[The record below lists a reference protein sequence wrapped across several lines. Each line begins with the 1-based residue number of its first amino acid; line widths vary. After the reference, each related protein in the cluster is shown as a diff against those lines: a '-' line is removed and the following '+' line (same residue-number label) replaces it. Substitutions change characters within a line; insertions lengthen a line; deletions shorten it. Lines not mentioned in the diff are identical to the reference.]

1 MWPSRYDTDS
11 LPFSHTHTHSHA
23 HPTHRQPRTTQAPTE
38 SPTGRPTAP
47 TGHPTPAPTPIP
59 LGDFTGRPT
68 PSPTLPAP
76 PPFLPVEL
84 TAGANRAT
92 VYPGLTFQYTVT
104 LRNLAPQKYVCDPLC
119 HYVYGDFGLDVF
131 LPPNLRLVQASSF
144 SSSPKSSDF
153 FPALSGDN
161 VSWPNAPVGST
172 KALQYKMTL
181 EVGQAATGGP
191 LVITAASHQ
200 NILDL
205 AGQVVGTCC
214 ITQANPTTVM
224 VVTTTRRP
232 AGSSASY
239 VNKQLGSNMA
249 GKDGTSVVEPVFGNA
264 GGEYCDKCR
273 TCLAA
278 YRSAVGGGRRRHLTS
293 YGRTG
298 PCSDDCLKCPSFVEV
313 NAGDRL
319 TVQSPTVVIDGNTMV
334 NGQMTINAPIF
345 SVTTSGPQAYSGSE
359 LSFSSTN
366 DTIMTAGTSWAAI
379 AFGNAGLRAGGNLAL
394 NAGGLAS
401 LKSQSLV
408 LDTLGRSLMSAGN
421 HTHRTSGRML
431 YKVGTTL
438 EWEVTA
444 TTTLLTGTY
453 AMTAVGVGAAG
464 PPTTMQVAPEGV
476 SVSTQGDVNLQC
488 TDFATV
494 ATGNATVQAAM
505 LATTTTGPTS
515 VTAGGSL
522 AVTTGGEATL
532 RASSGVAI
540 ETPGVVQTAAY
551 AITGVAYGPFLCES
565 TTSEIYLKA
574 FDGVTAKTP
583 ASVVVE
589 AGRNVQLKA
598 DDTLDVAA
606 AVAVARVTGP
616 IETFSDKFLAT
627 AASGIDLEAGGFLRA
642 ATTAGPMTLKAATSL
657 SMDGASLYATS
668 LNNTVIK
675 ADQNLECDATNLLTL
690 RSGAEL
696 VMTSTGNTTLVARTV
711 ALTATEAD
719 QTGGIDWANLPT
731 DIGSLG
737 QLIYNLVTS
746 GQYDQVIAII
756 TEALSTFT
764 VNAFSIGLTALAKL
778 DISAKGPVGIAG
790 DLGIS
795 LTSKRS
801 VAITASAFDQVPV
814 VGSLLGGDISFNVGW
829 RNFVPLAG
837 AVPQLK
843 IEKDKV
849 AFKVTETVIGG
860 PTLVDGQL
868 RIYSD
873 TNMVGT
879 LKTEGAVTMNG
890 EVNVAG
896 EATFEGAAVFNGETT
911 VDGEFLCNGEATFD
925 VAVTMN
931 GATTVE
937 GELTVVG
944 VANLEGEVNFG
955 NLVGGG
961 IEAGDIAVGDIE
973 CGAIEAGDITAGD
986 VSCGALQAGDIAVGY
1001 IEAAGCFECTFIRR
1015 RRRRRRLRLRHLDR
1029 GDPSAASPT
1038 DEPTGSPSSAPA
1050 PTPTAAPTGHPSAT
1064 STSDPTASPTGSSPS
1079 SAPAPPSPE
1088 DPFPNHPK
1096 GLMQKAGE
1104 RNSSFMYSVVGRGEE
1119 DDFGLSGPYWRM
1131 LNPLHILADFEGGA
1145 SSTNK
1150 SALVVDGESQFYGSV
1165 SILAEDWEGD
1175 NPHLAIG
1182 ATPPPIFRETIPAG
1196 SLLLDGEGGGRL
1208 YASTAAKVPPILR
1221 VSAACEVPSGKTQGE
1236 TRITLQHAYLFGTVG
1251 GHTSSSG
1258 AMPPTGLY
1266 VEGLEPGEGTEFVL
1280 HCQAFAAPGAGNA
1293 YIYTAQV
1300 TFYHAVMAE

>member
-1 MWPSRYDTDS
+1 M
-11 LPFSHTHTHSHA
+11 
-23 HPTHRQPRTTQAPTE
+23 
-38 SPTGRPTAP
+38 
-47 TGHPTPAPTPIP
+47 
-59 LGDFTGRPT
+59 
-68 PSPTLPAP
+68 P

-119 HYVYGDFGLDVF
+119 HYVYGDFGLDVV
-131 LPPNLRLVQASSF
+131 LPPSLRLVQASSF
-144 SSSPKSSDF
+144 SSSPKNSDF
-153 FPALSGDN
+153 FPALSGGN

-172 KALQYKMTL
+172 KSLQYKMTL
-181 EVGQAATGGP
+181 EVAQAATDGAA
-191 LVITAASHQ
+191 VITAASHQ

-205 AGQVVGTCC
+205 AGQVVGACC
-214 ITQANPTTVM
+214 VTQANPTTVT

-232 AGSSASY
+232 AGSNARY

-264 GGEYCDKCR
+264 GAEYCDKCR
-273 TCLAA
+273 ACLAA
-278 YRSAVGGGRRRHLTS
+278 YRSPVGGGAGGGRRRRHLTS
-293 YGRTG
+293 YGPTG
-298 PCSDDCLKCPSFVEV
+298 PCSDVCQKCPSFVEV
-313 NAGDRL
+313 NAGDRITL
-319 TVQSPTVVIDGNTMV
+319 QSPTVVIDGNTTV

-345 SVTTSGPQAYSGSE
+345 TVTTSGPQTYTASE
-359 LSFSSTN
+359 LSFSSAE
-366 DTIMTAGTSWAAI
+366 DTIMTAGSSWLAI

-401 LKSQSLV
+401 LKSQNLV
-408 LDTLGRSLMSAGN
+408 LDTLGRSLMSAVN
-421 HTHRTSGRML
+421 HTHKTAGRML

-438 EWEVTA
+438 EWEVVD

-453 AMTAVGVGAAG
+453 TVTAVGPGVPGRRRHLEGGADNAGEAEEGLSTDGADGDQRAQRALQAG
-464 PPTTMQVAPEGV
+464 PPTTMQVAPAGF

-488 TDFATV
+488 ADFATV
-494 ATGNATVQAAM
+494 ATGNATVQAAV

-515 VTAGGSL
+515 VVAGGSL

-532 RASSGVAI
+532 TAGSGVAI

-551 AITGVAYGPFLCES
+551 AITSVAYGPFLCES
-565 TTSEIYLKA
+565 TTSEIFLKA
-574 FDGVTAKTP
+574 YEGVTVKTP

-589 AGRNVQLKA
+589 ASRNVQLKA

-606 AVAVARVTGP
+606 ALAVAHVAGP

-627 AASGIDLEAGGFLRA
+627 TTSNIDLEAGSALRA
-642 ATTAGPMTLKAATSL
+642 ASAGPMTLTAAASL
-657 SMDGASLYATS
+657 SMDAPSLYATS
-668 LNNTVIK
+668 LNNTLIK
-675 ADQNLECDATNLLTL
+675 ANQNLECDATDILTL
-690 RSGAEL
+690 RSGVQLAL
-696 VMTSTGNTTLVARTV
+696 SSTGNTTLEARTV
-711 ALTATEAD
+711 TLTATEAD

-737 QLIYNLVTS
+737 QLIYNLVSS
-746 GQYDQVIAII
+746 GQYDQLIKDI
-756 TEALSTFT
+756 TEALSTFS
-764 VNAFSIGLTALAKL
+764 VNAFSIGLKALAKL
-778 DISAKGPVGIAG
+778 DISAKGPVGISSDFSIG
-790 DLGIS
+790 

-801 VAITASAFDQVPV
+801 VSITASAFDQAPV

-829 RNFVPLAG
+829 RNFIPVAG
-837 AVPQLK
+837 GLLTNPQLK
-843 IEKDKV
+843 IEREKV
-849 AFKVTETVIGG
+849 AFRVSETEIGG
-860 PTLVDGQL
+860 PTQIDGKL

-873 TNMVGT
+873 TNMIGT
-879 LKTEGAVTMNG
+879 MKTEGAVTMSG

-925 VAVTMN
+925 ISVMVN
-931 GATTVE
+931 GAATLK
-937 GELTVVG
+937 GEMSVAG
-944 VANLEGEVNFG
+944 VATFEGEVNYG
-955 NLVGGG
+955 NLIGGA

-973 CGAIEAGDITAGD
+973 CGAIESGDITAGD

-1015 RRRRRRLRLRHLDR
+1015 RRRRRLRHLDG

-1038 DEPTGSPSSAPA
+1038 GEPSAAPTSEPSAAPTGEPSAASPSVVPTSAPTAAPTGSPSSAPT
-1050 PTPTAAPTGHPSAT
+1050 PTPK
-1064 STSDPTASPTGSSPS
+1064 
-1079 SAPAPPSPE
+1079 
-1088 DPFPNHPK
+1088 DPFSNHPN
-1096 GLMQKAGE
+1096 GLMEKAGE

-1119 DDFGLSGPYWRM
+1119 EDFGLSGPYWRM

-1145 SSTNK
+1145 SSINK

-1182 ATPPPIFRETIPAG
+1182 TTPPPVFRETIPAG

-1208 YASTAAKVPPILR
+1208 YASTVAKVPPILR
-1221 VSAACEVPSGKTQGE
+1221 VSAACKVPSGRTRGR
-1236 TRITLQHAYLFGTVG
+1236 TRITLEHAYLFGMVG

-1266 VEGLEPGEGTEFVL
+1266 VEGLDPAGGTEFVL
-1280 HCQAFAAPGAGNA
+1280 RCQAFAAPVAGTA
-1293 YIYTAQV
+1293 YIYTAELA
-1300 TFYHAVMAE
+1300 FYHAVVAE